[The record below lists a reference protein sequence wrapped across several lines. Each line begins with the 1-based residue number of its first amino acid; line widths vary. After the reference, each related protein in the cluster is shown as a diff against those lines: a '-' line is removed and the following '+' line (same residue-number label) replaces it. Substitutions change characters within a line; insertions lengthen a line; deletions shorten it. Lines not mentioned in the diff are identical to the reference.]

1 MKINLVKIETRSRRE
16 TWYRVDIN
24 DKPVGLVTKSRD
36 DRSTTNPWKAF
47 LGIGEPQYFLGVV
60 YAKQPGKGYNIVARE
75 TAVDAVIAAWQGL
88 DVSGNEF
95 EKTYGIESVIPAW
108 NTARPEFGLPA
119 KSGSVIQGH
128 SGAGYPAAGG
138 AQ

>member
-95 EKTYGIESVIPAW
+95 EKTHGIDAVIPAW
-108 NTARPEFGLPA
+108 KKTTTTSHESFLPVGCLTNGG
-119 KSGSVIQGH
+119 KLVTTL
-128 SGAGYPAAGG
+128 GG
-138 AQ
+138 AR